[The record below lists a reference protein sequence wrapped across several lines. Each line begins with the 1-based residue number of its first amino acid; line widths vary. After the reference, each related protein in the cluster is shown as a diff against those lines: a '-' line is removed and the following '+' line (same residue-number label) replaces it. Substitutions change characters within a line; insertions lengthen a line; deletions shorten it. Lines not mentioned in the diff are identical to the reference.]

1 MSDGTWL
8 GQTKKRNN
16 ALWIIL
22 IVVAAVGAAAI
33 FLHNNSDILWGKKG
47 LAKEA
52 IETSPAVRSSTAPAA
67 PETGPE
73 SAPRE
78 APAAA
83 DTAAPKARP
92 AIRATPGIPAAS
104 DRTPQTSAAASPAAV
119 AARPTRDIGTA
130 SMVLGD
136 ITCRLADRSKPVL
149 RLSIE
154 MYFPDDPGFAHELLL
169 KRDNLKVLV
178 RKVLS
183 TKFLD
188 DLVVEK
194 LRMELRNVLNGILEK
209 GQISDIEF
217 RDFRID
223 KVE

>member
-1 MSDGTWL
+1 
-8 GQTKKRNN
+8 
-16 ALWIIL
+16 
-22 IVVAAVGAAAI
+22 
-33 FLHNNSDILWGKKG
+33 
-47 LAKEA
+47 
-52 IETSPAVRSSTAPAA
+52 
-67 PETGPE
+67 
-73 SAPRE
+73 
-78 APAAA
+78 
-83 DTAAPKARP
+83 
-92 AIRATPGIPAAS
+92 
-104 DRTPQTSAAASPAAV
+104 
-119 AARPTRDIGTA
+119 
-130 SMVLGD
+130 MVLGD